1 MNPHPVPTMNNDN
14 ENDTPAPQ
22 AEAKDVDALSRALME
37 EASLTPFELE
47 LCRSAAEGRGL
58 DLAGWVRAVI
68 LDEAGR
74 SWRADYKRL
83 CSSQARKRKELRQ
96 SFIGIGGST
105 APEIMAKLTAWAYF
119 SMADNAVR
127 FQAFPH
133 ANTSE
138 KARQYRISVKDCG
151 WKSWKLDRPE
161 KELLTGYKVA
171 ETLYNLA
178 LMGAKFSG
186 EVGTILH
193 GQDAE
198 KRGYPP
204 PSKGAMDFTPNMAWA
219 AIAEDAGVEEN
230 RLLEYLP
237 LATADANLPPL
248 TYPAWTREVLP
259 LKANAK
265 RNG

>member
-1 MNPHPVPTMNNDN
+1 MNND
-14 ENDTPAPQ
+14 NDTPAPQ
-22 AEAKDVDALSRALME
+22 AEAKDVDALSRVLME
-37 EASLTPFELE
+37 EATLSPFELE
-47 LCRSAAEGRGL
+47 MCRHAAEGREMP
-58 DLAGWVRAVI
+58 LAAWVRAV
-68 LDEAGR
+68 LLEEAGL
-74 SWRADYKRL
+74 SFNANIKRFF
-83 CSSQARKRKELRQ
+83 SRRARKRKELRR
-96 SFIGIGGST
+96 SIIEKGGGT
-105 APEIMAKLTAWAYF
+105 APEIIATLTAWAYF
-119 SMADNAVR
+119 SLDGNAVR
-127 FQAFPH
+127 FQAFPY

-138 KARQYRISVKDCG
+138 KARQYRISAKGCG
-151 WKSWKLDRPE
+151 WKGWKLDRLE
-161 KELLTGYKVA
+161 VELLTGYKAA

-178 LMGAKFSG
+178 LKGAKFSG
-186 EVGTILH
+186 GVGTILH

-230 RLLEYLP
+230 RLLEYLS
-237 LATADANLPPL
+237 LATADANFPPL